1 MKRLGLRLARSD
13 FSINVSYYS
22 EEHDESRNK
31 DRERAGHG
39 VEKTGGDAREAGEPS
54 QAHLVL
60 CHARL
65 QFLDLGVRC
74 LSPRA
79 VPILLLPPAL
89 PLQLLELQVLVG
101 TLGHIQLFLHL
112 WADVQKGWRPEA
124 LGLRGVRGWGP
135 GLLPINGGGGAKDLH
150 WSPRG

>member
-1 MKRLGLRLARSD
+1 MQVG
-13 FSINVSYYS
+13 
-22 EEHDESRNK
+22 NK
-31 DRERAGHG
+31 DRERAGRG
-39 VEKTGGDAREAGEPS
+39 AEKTVGDAREAGEPS

-60 CHARL
+60 RHARL
-65 QFLDLGVRC
+65 QFLDPGVRDP
-74 LSPRA
+74 SPRA

-112 WADVQKGWRPEA
+112 RADVQKGWRLEP

-135 GLLPINGGGGAKDLH
+135 GLLLVNGGGGAKDLH